1 MSTPKTRTGIY
12 VISPSGAVL
21 HPERVAPAK
30 ARLAAAGY
38 RVRLDPA
45 ALKRHQ
51 RFAGTDAQRIAA
63 FERAAAAP
71 EPIVMSA
78 RGGYGLTRLLGA
90 LDFPALARSG
100 KHWVGFSDFT
110 AFHLAMLARAGA
122 VTWAGPAL
130 IADFGAPF
138 PAPVAAEAEG
148 AEEAEQ
154 EESDEDTT
162 LGCFDDAMAGR
173 LELLGFEFDSPGGRR
188 ALTGFEA
195 EGVLWGGNLALVT
208 SLLGTPYFPDV
219 EGGILFLE
227 DVNEHPYRLERMLTQ
242 LLHAGVLGRQRAI
255 LMGQFT
261 DYRLSESDDG
271 FDWPQVLKWLARQI
285 DVPILTGLPF
295 GHGGPKLSLPHGAE
309 IGLSIEG
316 RHCWIVLPHGH
327 QDHSH
332 LQLRATDH
340 CPVCAAQ
347 GGADGED

>member
-1 MSTPKTRTGIY
+1 MAHWAPSSLLRLNVLRSKTRTGIY
-12 VISPSGAVL
+12 VISPSGVVL
-21 HPERVAPAK
+21 HPDRVAPAK

-38 RVRLDPA
+38 RVRLDRD

-51 RFAGTDAQRIAA
+51 RFAGTDAQRLAA
-63 FERAAAAP
+63 FDRAAAAP

-78 RGGYGLTRLLGA
+78 RGGYGLTRLLGS
-90 LDFPALARSG
+90 LDFPALAQAG

-122 VTWAGPAL
+122 VTWAGPSL

-138 PAPVAAEAEG
+138 PAAAAAG
-148 AEEAEQ
+148 DPAADTAGSPPGDSADSAD
-154 EESDEDTT
+154 ESDDETT

-188 ALTGFEA
+188 ALRGFEA
-195 EGVLWGGNLALVT
+195 SGTLWGGNLALVT

-261 DYRLSESDDG
+261 DYRLSEADGG
-271 FDWPQVLKWLARQI
+271 FDWPQVLKWLSRQI

-295 GHGGPKLSLPHGAE
+295 GHGSPKLSLPHAPRWG
-309 IGLSIEG
+309 
-316 RHCWIVLPHGH
+316 
-327 QDHSH
+327 
-332 LQLRATDH
+332 
-340 CPVCAAQ
+340 
-347 GGADGED
+347 